1 MAQVLR
7 EVFSYIPR
15 EVLTRTYILR
25 RLNRVGRLRN
35 RVFHHEPIWHWRDL
49 TQQHRDLL
57 EIIGW
62 ISPAML
68 GVVRMIDRFPQVHQQ
83 GIAGY
88 QATLVQLAN
97 AR

>member
-1 MAQVLR
+1 
-7 EVFSYIPR
+7 
-15 EVLTRTYILR
+15 
-25 RLNRVGRLRN
+25 
-35 RVFHHEPIWHWRDL
+35 
-49 TQQHRDLL
+49 L